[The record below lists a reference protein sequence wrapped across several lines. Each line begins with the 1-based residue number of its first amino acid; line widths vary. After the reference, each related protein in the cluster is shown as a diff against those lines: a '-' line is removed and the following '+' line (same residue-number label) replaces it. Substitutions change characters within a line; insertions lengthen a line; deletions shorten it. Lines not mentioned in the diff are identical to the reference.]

1 MFPGLA
7 DAMHGFDD
15 LQEEQKME
23 TVKEVKKHL
32 SDVMMTFRQAAGW
45 LTGPGI

>member
-15 LQEEQKME
+15 LVEEEKME